1 MNSHTAYEDTMAEL
15 GKTYNVFI
23 SHAAKDSAIVHEIAS
38 ILRESGLD
46 SFTDNEL
53 APGADWSDAIWE
65 ALAESRALIA
75 IVSPS
80 GSTPRMGIEIGAA
93 RAWHKP
99 IYAVVTDPSATLS
112 DPALAGIPLYTTG
125 RLEDV
130 IRLIR
135 ASAQQLSEEDRL
147 LLVQLYSQ
155 MDISVDQLTLDP
167 RQLETLVKNF
177 ARRSGK
183 AVDGELLLSELLRL
197 HKQGRLNRNGPSGP
211 STPKPEPD

>member
-1 MNSHTAYEDTMAEL
+1 MAEL

-197 HKQGRLNRNGPSGP
+197 DKQGRLNRNGPSGP